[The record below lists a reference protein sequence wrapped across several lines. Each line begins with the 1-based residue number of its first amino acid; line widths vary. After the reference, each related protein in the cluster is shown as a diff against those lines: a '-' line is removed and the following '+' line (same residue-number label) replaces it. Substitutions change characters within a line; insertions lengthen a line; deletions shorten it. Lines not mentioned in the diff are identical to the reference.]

1 VGEIFARPVATKPLA
16 WTGERLT
23 TTAPIQVEIEHL
35 HRYCLARELCRH
47 RHVLDISSGEGY
59 GTALLAQTALAATG
73 VEISYEAVAHAAQAY
88 RSPNLRF
95 CQGDARSIPVG
106 DASVDVVVSFETI
119 EHFYEHDMFLAE
131 VRRVLRPG
139 GMFIV
144 SSPDRDVYSPPESA
158 ANPFHRRELSKREFH
173 ELLKHQFAHVHVL
186 GQRPVAGSAMIADT
200 NPSDGS
206 LTFEK
211 RGSLH
216 LEVTKGLPRSIY
228 VVAIAS
234 DSPVTGIADSIYVET
249 SEVGKVLASASA
261 AEVAAAQ
268 RETAY
273 AEIASARASAAAAVQ
288 ERDLARSEI
297 AAAHAAAQERDLA
310 RSEIAAAHAAA
321 ASACQ
326 QLDLARI
333 AARRAAAAAE
343 GHWRGKLA
351 EIVAAQA
358 VAAQERDLARSEIV
372 AAQAAA
378 AAAEGH
384 WRGKLAEVEHQ
395 LAHLSEQARRADQ
408 YDRVLSKLG
417 VRRAARLIP
426 LSGRRFLADRLFGS
440 GRQ

>member
-1 VGEIFARPVATKPLA
+1 MDRSKHASIRLGESHTVGEIFARPVATKPLA

-158 ANPFHRRELSKREFH
+158 ANPFHRRELSKREFQ

-249 SEVGKVLASASA
+249 SEVGKLLASASA

-321 ASACQ
+321 AQERDLARSEIAAAHAAAASACQ
-326 QLDLARI
+326 QRDLARI

-351 EIVAAQA
+351 E
-358 VAAQERDLARSEIV
+358 
-372 AAQAAA
+372 
-378 AAAEGH
+378 
-384 WRGKLAEVEHQ
+384 VEQQ
-395 LAHLSEQARRADQ
+395 LAHLSERARRADQ
-408 YDRVLSKLG
+408 YDRLLSRLG

-440 GRQ
+440 G

>member
-1 VGEIFARPVATKPLA
+1 MDRSKHASIRLGESQAVGEIFTRPVATRPLE

-23 TTAPIQVEIEHL
+23 TAAPVQVEIEHL

-158 ANPFHRRELSKREFH
+158 ANPFHRRELSKREFQ

-249 SEVGKVLASASA
+249 SEVGKLLASASA

-273 AEIASARASAAAAVQ
+273 AEIASSRASAAASV
-288 ERDLARSEI
+288 
-297 AAAHAAAQERDLA
+297 
-310 RSEIAAAHAAA
+310 
-321 ASACQ
+321 
-326 QLDLARI
+326 
-333 AARRAAAAAE
+333 
-343 GHWRGKLA
+343 
-351 EIVAAQA
+351 
-358 VAAQERDLARSEIV
+358 QERDLARSEIV